1 MQRLETRRL
10 SPSAQDA
17 LRQRVMQAVR
27 TGMSQTRAA
36 RTFGVSRRSVNGWHR
51 RWRAHGARALRS
63 RPRGR
68 PSAIQLAPHQAATV
82 VRLIT
87 ARCPDQLQLAFVLW
101 TREAVRDLIA
111 LRCEIHLS
119 VWTVG
124 RYLQRWGFTPQKPL
138 RRAYEQ
144 DPVAVRRWLR
154 REYPAIRAR
163 ARREQATLFWGDET
177 GMRSDHQAGRS
188 YGRRGKT
195 PVIPGTGKRFR
206 CNLLSAITNRGRLAF
221 MVFEG
226 SFVSA
231 VFIGFLRRLRRHAG
245 RKVFLIVDEHPV
257 HVAKIVERWVA
268 RHRRQ
273 VRLFF
278 LPGYSPELNPDELLN
293 QDVKTNAVGRKR
305 PRHKTELIGNVR
317 RFMWSTQRRPAKVRS
332 YFRHPNVRYAA

>member
-1 MQRLETRRL
+1 MTHLETRCL

-17 LRQRVMQAVR
+17 LRQRVIQALR
-27 TGMSQTRAA
+27 GGMSQAHAA
-36 RTFGVSRRSVNGWHR
+36 RVFGVSRRSVNGWYR
-51 RWRAHGARALRS
+51 RWRDRGVRALRS

-82 VRLIT
+82 VRLIA
-87 ARCPDQLQLAFVLW
+87 ARCPEQLQLAFVLW
-101 TREAVRDLIA
+101 TREAVRDLIVQ
-111 LRCEIHLS
+111 RCEVRLS

-144 DPVAVRRWLR
+144 DPAAVRRWLR
-154 REYPAIRAR
+154 REYPAIRVL
-163 ARREQATLFWGDET
+163 ARRERATLFWGDET

-188 YGRRGKT
+188 YGRRGRT
-195 PVIPGTGKRFR
+195 PIIPGTGKRFR

-221 MVFEG
+221 LVFEG
-226 SFVSA
+226 SFVTA
-231 VFIGFLRRLRRHAG
+231 VFIGFLRRLIRHAG
-245 RKVFLIVDEHPV
+245 RTVFLIVDEHPV
-257 HVAKIVERWVA
+257 HVAAGVKRWV
-268 RHRRQ
+268 RGHRRQ

-305 PRHKTELIGNVR
+305 PRHKTELLGNVR
-317 RFMWSTQRRPAKVRS
+317 RFMWSTQRQPAKVRG

>member
-27 TGMSQTRAA
+27 TGISQTHAA
-36 RTFGVSRRSVNGWHR
+36 RLFGVSRRSVNGWHH

-111 LRCEIHLS
+111 LRCEVHLS

-144 DPVAVRRWLR
+144 DPIAVRRWLR
-154 REYPAIRAR
+154 RKYPAIRAV
-163 ARREQATLFWGDET
+163 ARRERATIFWGDET

-206 CNLLSAITNRGRLAF
+206 CNLLSAITNRGKLAF

-226 SFVSA
+226 SFVTA
-231 VFIGFLRRLRRHAG
+231 VFLGFLRRLIRHAG
-245 RKVFLIVDEHPV
+245 RPVFLIVDAHPV
-257 HVAKIVERWVA
+257 HVAAGVERWVQ
-268 RHRRQ
+268 RHRHQ
-273 VRLFF
+273 IRLFF

-305 PRHKTELIGNVR
+305 PRHKTELLGNVR
-317 RFMWSTQRRPAKVRS
+317 RFMRSTQRRPAKVQS
-332 YFRHPNVRYAA
+332 YFRHPKVRYAA